1 LALPDYQRLAWLA
14 IIVMFCLGEPAFEAI
29 KLRPVRMHVALI
41 RWRIGNAENS
51 EIDLLAKIAKT

>member
-1 LALPDYQRLAWLA
+1 
-14 IIVMFCLGEPAFEAI
+14 MFCLGEPAFEAI